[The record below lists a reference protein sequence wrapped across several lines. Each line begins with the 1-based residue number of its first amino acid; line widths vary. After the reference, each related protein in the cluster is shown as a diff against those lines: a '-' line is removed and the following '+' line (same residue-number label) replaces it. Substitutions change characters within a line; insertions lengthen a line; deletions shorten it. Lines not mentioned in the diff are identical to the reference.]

1 MLYYSSDIL
10 QFALSFLFV
19 YTTARIQYKLWLLV
33 HKMFVGHA
41 PGYIASLLTPAS
53 DISSV

>member
-33 HKMFVGHA
+33 HKMFVRLD
-41 PGYIASLLTPAS
+41 PDYIASLLTPAS